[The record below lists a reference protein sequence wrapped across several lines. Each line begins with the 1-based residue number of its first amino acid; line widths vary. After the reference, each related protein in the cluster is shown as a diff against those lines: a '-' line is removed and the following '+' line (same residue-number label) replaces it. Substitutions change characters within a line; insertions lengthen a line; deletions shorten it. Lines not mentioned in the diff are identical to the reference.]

1 VTRWKLLVL
10 VEVAALGIA
19 MVMPVTPSKTG
30 SRWIPAE
37 LVFADPSYGQEVLVY
52 FVLANIVFGVFAAA
66 LVTMVRLEEGRGN
79 R

>member
-1 VTRWKLLVL
+1 VTRWKLLAL
-10 VEVAALGIA
+10 VEAAALGIA

-52 FVLANIVFGVFAAA
+52 FVLANLVIGVFAAA
-66 LVTMVRLEEGRGN
+66 LVATVRFEEGRGD